1 MSQMPVYGGKM
12 DQVNVANFN
21 LGERLNEYIHE
32 VFHHGGVNRTEADL
46 TDGQRAF
53 LKSVRREL
61 VKYADPMRAG
71 YPSNQLEQLE
81 CFARTLGDLHNA
93 FHDVGMNKIADCLF
107 NRWKMVREEVKKLAL
122 VGGAAL
128 PAWVGV
134 IEVEKSD
141 MPAFF
146 DA

>member
-1 MSQMPVYGGKM
+1 M
-12 DQVNVANFN
+12 
-21 LGERLNEYIHE
+21 
-32 VFHHGGVNRTEADL
+32 
-46 TDGQRAF
+46 
-53 LKSVRREL
+53 RREL

-81 CFARTLGDLHNA
+81 CFARTLGDLHHA
-93 FHDVGMNKIADCLF
+93 FHDAGMSKIADCLF
-107 NRWKMVREEVKKLAL
+107 NRWKMVREEVKKLAA
-122 VGGAAL
+122 VNGAAL

-134 IEVEKSD
+134 IEVEESD